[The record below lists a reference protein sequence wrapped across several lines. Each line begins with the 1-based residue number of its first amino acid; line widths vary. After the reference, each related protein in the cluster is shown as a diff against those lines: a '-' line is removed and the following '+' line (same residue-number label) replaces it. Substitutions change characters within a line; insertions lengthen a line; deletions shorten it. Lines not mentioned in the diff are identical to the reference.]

1 MANSSQQPLPPSGG
15 RAARHSRTGN
25 AGNAAVPSRALLVT
39 LAIAVADAL
48 LGLAGGLIW
57 SAVAPQAVFQVQGPG
72 VAYVVNPETTAFIAA
87 DGYFS
92 LIAVIGGVI
101 IGLAAYLF
109 GVRRYGP
116 VPVLGALAGATA
128 AAFLAWWSGSNLGL
142 SSFRHQ
148 LGTSKNGALLRQP
161 VDLGAHGALAFWPL
175 AAGGVIGGI
184 ELMLLLRERQRAVAQ
199 PAGTAPPPPP
209 PSPFPPGPF
218 RTGNLQPDNFQ
229 PGNLQPGNLQPDHFE
244 PGQFE
249 PGQTQPGQTQP
260 GPAQRR
266 DLNGQSDWRQPD
278 WSWDQP
284 DR

>member
-15 RAARHSRTGN
+15 RARHSRPGN
-25 AGNAAVPSRALLVT
+25 AGNAAVQPRALLVT
-39 LAIAVADAL
+39 LAIAVGGTL
-48 LGLAGGLIW
+48 LGLVGGLIW
-57 SAVAPQAVFQVQGPG
+57 SAVAPQALFQVQSPG

-116 VPVLGALAGATA
+116 LPVVGALAGATA

-184 ELMLLLRERQRAVAQ
+184 ELILLLRERQRAVAQ

-218 RTGNLQPDNFQ
+218 R
-229 PGNLQPGNLQPDHFE
+229 PGNLQPGNLQPDNFQ

>member
-15 RAARHSRTGN
+15 RAARHSR
-25 AGNAAVPSRALLVT
+25 AGKTDNAAVQSRALLVT
-39 LAIAVADAL
+39 LVIAIGGAL

-57 SAVAPQAVFQVQGPG
+57 SAVAPQALFQVQSPG

-92 LIAVIGGVI
+92 LIAAIGGVI

-116 VPVLGALAGATA
+116 LPVAGALAGATA

-184 ELMLLLRERQRAVAQ
+184 ELILLLRERQRAVAQ
-199 PAGTAPPPPP
+199 PADTAPPTAP

-218 RTGNLQPDNFQ
+218 RTGDLRTGDHQPGSVQPDNFQPDNFQ
-229 PGNLQPGNLQPDHFE
+229 PG
-244 PGQFE
+244 QFE
-249 PGQTQPGQTQP
+249 PGQTQP

>member
-15 RAARHSRTGN
+15 RARHSRPGN
-25 AGNAAVPSRALLVT
+25 AGNAAVQPRALLVT
-39 LAIAVADAL
+39 LAIAVGGTL
-48 LGLAGGLIW
+48 LGLVGGLIW
-57 SAVAPQAVFQVQGPG
+57 SAVAPQALFQVQSPG

-101 IGLAAYLF
+101 IGLAAYVF

-116 VPVLGALAGATA
+116 LPVVGALAGATA

-184 ELMLLLRERQRAVAQ
+184 ELILLLRERQRAVAQ

-218 RTGNLQPDNFQ
+218 RPGNFQPGNFQPDNFQ
-229 PGNLQPGNLQPDHFE
+229 

>member
-1 MANSSQQPLPPSGG
+1 VQ
-15 RAARHSRTGN
+15 
-25 AGNAAVPSRALLVT
+25 SRALLVT
-39 LAIAVADAL
+39 LAIAAGGAL

-57 SAVAPQAVFQVQGPG
+57 SAVAPQAVFQVQSPG

-92 LIAVIGGVI
+92 LIALIGGVS

-116 VPVLGALAGATA
+116 LPAAGALAGATA

-184 ELMLLLRERQRAVAQ
+184 ELILLLRERQRAVAE
-199 PAGTAPPPPP
+199 PAGRLPDTAPPPPP

-218 RTGNLQPDNFQ
+218 RPDNFQ
-229 PGNLQPGNLQPDHFE
+229 PGEF
-244 PGQFE
+244 
-249 PGQTQPGQTQP
+249 QPGQTQP
-260 GPAQRR
+260 GPARHR
-266 DLNGQSDWRQPD
+266 DLNGQSEWRQPD
-278 WSWDQP
+278 WSRDQH

>member
-15 RAARHSRTGN
+15 RARHSRPGN
-25 AGNAAVPSRALLVT
+25 AGNAAVQPRALLVT
-39 LAIAVADAL
+39 LAIAVGGTL
-48 LGLAGGLIW
+48 LGLVGGLIW
-57 SAVAPQAVFQVQGPG
+57 SAVAPQALFQVQSPG

-116 VPVLGALAGATA
+116 LPVVGALAGATA

-184 ELMLLLRERQRAVAQ
+184 ELILLLRERQRAVAQ

-218 RTGNLQPDNFQ
+218 R
-229 PGNLQPGNLQPDHFE
+229 PGNLQPGNFQ